1 VVNVRIDPVSDVGSA
16 SGPSAPGYLAFD
28 VSVTRTDG
36 TAVVEVSG
44 DLDCYSSP
52 QLRAAFVELADE
64 GVRRVVLDVGG
75 TQFVDSTGLGVL
87 VGAKRRFHSLGGDLL
102 LRSLSPATARLLEVT
117 GLAGVFETV

>member
-1 VVNVRIDPVSDVGSA
+1 MRIDPVSDLGTA
-16 SGPSAPGYLAFD
+16 SHSGAPGYLDFG
-28 VSVTRTDG
+28 VSVTRTDD
-36 TAVVEVSG
+36 TAVVELSG

-52 QLRAAFVELADE
+52 QLRATFVELAGE

-87 VGAKRRFHSLGGDLL
+87 VGAKRRFRSLGGDLL

-117 GLAGVFETV
+117 GLAGVFETG